1 MACRRSSSAQ
11 SSGDEQATSA
21 FRSFSTQRKAT
32 MSSFEP
38 SRIPACEAPVCEE
51 RSGSHSASRCVPS
64 SSQRA
69 SVGACPSRM
78 ARCSTGSA
86 RPSISRKT
94 IPGRSVTTRS
104 PERRAMRCTTR
115 SE

>member
-1 MACRRSSSAQ
+1 
-11 SSGDEQATSA
+11 
-21 FRSFSTQRKAT
+21 
-32 MSSFEP
+32 MSSFDP
-38 SRIPACEAPVCEE
+38 SRMPACEAPVCEE

-64 SSQRA
+64 SSQLA
-69 SVGACPSRM
+69 IVGACPSRM

-94 IPGRSVTTRS
+94 IPGVSVTTRS
-104 PERRAMRCTTR
+104 PERRAIRSTTR